1 MGCELIG
8 KEDLMNRRQLLKSAG
23 APAAGSLAD
32 QAYDKIKK
40 RIFDFDLMPGDR
52 LSKSGLAQQI
62 NVSRTPLRQTLQRL
76 QHEGFV
82 EAVLKVGWLI
92 PPLSFEKFHELYD
105 FRALIECFAMRE
117 LCTAEQERSELQ
129 KLVRIWPVPV
139 RERLQDTVKVGG
151 LDALFHQQIVE
162 STANR
167 EMLRTY
173 REITE
178 RMRIVRRLDF
188 IKPDR
193 ITATY
198 DEHAKILSAIQNR
211 RADEAQRLLRAHIE
225 HSKLEVRKITLDMLY
240 QARNRGRAARK
251 EYGTRDR
258 VLLRRDSST
267 VCR

>member
-1 MGCELIG
+1 MAKIVNIS
-8 KEDLMNRRQLLKSAG
+8 KD
-23 APAAGSLAD
+23 AGSLAD

-52 LSKSGLAQQI
+52 LSESDLAQQI
-62 NVSRTPLRQTLQRL
+62 NVSRTPLRQALQRL

-82 EAVLKVGWLI
+82 DAIPKVGWLI
-92 PPLSFEKFHELYD
+92 PPLSFEKFDELYD
-105 FRALIECFAMRE
+105 FRVLIECFAVRV
-117 LCTAEQERSELQ
+117 LCAAAQERSELQ
-129 KLVRIWPVPV
+129 KLARVWHVPV
-139 RERLQDTVKVGG
+139 RERLQDPVKVGA
-151 LDALFHQQIVE
+151 LDESFHWQIVE

-178 RMRIVRRLDF
+178 RMRIIRRLDF

-193 ITATY
+193 VTATY
-198 DEHAKILSAIQNR
+198 DEHAKILSAIQKR

-240 QARNRGRAARK
+240 QASNRGRGVRK
-251 EYGTRDR
+251 G
-258 VLLRRDSST
+258 
-267 VCR
+267 

>member
-1 MGCELIG
+1 MAKVVNIS
-8 KEDLMNRRQLLKSAG
+8 KD
-23 APAAGSLAD
+23 AGSLAD

-52 LSKSGLAQQI
+52 LSESDVAQQI
-62 NVSRTPLRQTLQRL
+62 NVSRTPLRQALQRL

-82 EAVLKVGWLI
+82 EAIPKVGWLV
-92 PPLSFEKFHELYD
+92 PPLSFEKFDELYD
-105 FRALIECFAMRE
+105 FRVLIECFAVRG
-117 LCTAEQERSELQ
+117 LCAAAKERPELQ
-129 KLVRIWPVPV
+129 KLARAWQVPA
-139 RERLQDTVKVGG
+139 RDRLQDPVKVGV
-151 LDALFHQQIVE
+151 LDESFHWQIVE

-178 RMRIVRRLDF
+178 RMRIIRRLDF

-193 ITATY
+193 VTATY
-198 DEHAKILSAIQNR
+198 DEHAKILTAIQRR

-240 QARNRGRAARK
+240 QARNQGQAARK
-251 EYGTRDR
+251 D
-258 VLLRRDSST
+258 
-267 VCR
+267 

>member
-1 MGCELIG
+1 MAKIVNIS
-8 KEDLMNRRQLLKSAG
+8 KD
-23 APAAGSLAD
+23 AGSLAD

-52 LSKSGLAQQI
+52 LSESDLAQQI
-62 NVSRTPLRQTLQRL
+62 NVSRTPLRQALQRL

-82 EAVLKVGWLI
+82 DAIPKVGWLI
-92 PPLSFEKFHELYD
+92 PPLSFEKFDELYD
-105 FRALIECFAMRE
+105 FRVLIECFAVRV
-117 LCTAEQERSELQ
+117 LCAAAQERSELQ
-129 KLVRIWPVPV
+129 KLARVWHVPV
-139 RERLQDTVKVGG
+139 RERLQDPVKVGA
-151 LDALFHQQIVE
+151 LDESFHWQIVE

-178 RMRIVRRLDF
+178 RMRIIRRLDF

-193 ITATY
+193 VTVTY
-198 DEHAKILSAIQNR
+198 DEHAKILSAIQKR

-240 QARNRGRAARK
+240 QASNRGRGVRK
-251 EYGTRDR
+251 G
-258 VLLRRDSST
+258 
-267 VCR
+267 